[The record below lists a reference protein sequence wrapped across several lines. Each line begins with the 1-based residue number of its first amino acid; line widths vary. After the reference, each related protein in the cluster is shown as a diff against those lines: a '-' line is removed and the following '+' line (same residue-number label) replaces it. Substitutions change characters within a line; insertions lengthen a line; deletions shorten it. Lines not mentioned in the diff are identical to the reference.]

1 MFTHNFDPILFDLGF
16 IAIRW
21 YSLAYIFGIILGWW
35 YGKKIILKKNEE
47 LNQKVNLG
55 DFDDL
60 ITYIIIAIILGG
72 RLGYIVFYNL
82 EYFILNPIEILKVWK
97 GGMSFHGALIGIIL
111 ATIIFSAKRKI
122 RALFFL
128 DIIACVSPI
137 GIFFGRI
144 ANFINGELVG
154 KVTNVYWG
162 VIFPKIDNLIRHP
175 SQLYEAILE
184 GLILFFL
191 MIYLAFK
198 KEVLKFPGFLAGVF
212 FIGYGLARCFVELFR
227 QPDAQFQSQ
236 SNPLGFFIQIGELG
250 LTMGQILSIPM
261 IFIGFVLC
269 FTSWRNKTA

>member
-1 MFTHNFDPILFDLGF
+1 MFTHNLDPILFDFGF

-21 YSLAYIFGIILGWW
+21 YSLAYIFGIIIGWW

-47 LNQKVNLG
+47 LKQKVNLG

-72 RLGYIVFYNL
+72 RLGYVVFYNF
-82 EYFILNPIEILKVWK
+82 EYFILNPIKILKVWE

-122 RALFFL
+122 KTLFLL

-144 ANFINGELVG
+144 ANFINSELVG

-175 SQLYEAILE
+175 SQLYEAVLE
-184 GLILFFL
+184 GFLLFLVMNFLYSKKNYKIGNCSSFFL
-191 MIYLAFK
+191 IFYGIFRISA
-198 KEVLKFPGFLAGVF
+198 EF
-212 FIGYGLARCFVELFR
+212 FRE
-227 QPDAQFQSQ
+227 PD
-236 SNPLGFFIQIGELG
+236 IQIGYLIG
-250 LTMGQILSIPM
+250 SISMGMLLSALM
-261 IFIGFVLC
+261 IFAGIIIYFK
-269 FTSWRNKTA
+269 RNDT